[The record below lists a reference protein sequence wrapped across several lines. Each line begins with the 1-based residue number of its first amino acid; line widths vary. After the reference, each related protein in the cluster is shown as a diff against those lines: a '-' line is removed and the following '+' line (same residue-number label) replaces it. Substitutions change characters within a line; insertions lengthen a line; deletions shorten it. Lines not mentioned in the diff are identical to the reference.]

1 MAMHRLF
8 THPIT
13 PTLVASLFTAA
24 TGSMLFTPP
33 LWAQVDPATPDK
45 APKVEPD
52 PDAVEIPILP
62 PPLSPIE
69 LENWPDTLD
78 PNRQDRPTPIPLEAP
93 DPVFNRPDPRFN
105 EPDPV
110 FNQPYPTF
118 NQPDPGFNEPDPTFN
133 DPDPLPAPLSPAPP
147 PTFGPDTAIPPTGY
161 DPPPYRD
168 VPSNEF
174 NRYRIGIGD
183 VLAVTVTG
191 FPEFNTQV
199 EVDLEGQVVIP
210 ILGMMSLRGMTIDEA
225 QTLLSYELGNR
236 YLQQPPEVIL
246 TLNFPRPALVTVT
259 GEVVEPGFYELPP
272 GSNPFDAL
280 FRAGGS
286 TTQADLRSVIVRRT
300 LMDGTVIE
308 QTMDLITPLQGG
320 QPLPAMF
327 LLEGDAIVVSRLDVG
342 AEQTYD
348 RRLAAR
354 SNLAQ
359 AAITVRILNYA
370 GQGLGAI
377 QLPNGSTFL
386 DALTQIS
393 PNATDA
399 NLSSIAL
406 IRFDPEQGRPVS
418 QMLNGRQAL
427 MGDLSQDVP
436 LQDEDVIVIGRSLI
450 AKVSNALN
458 VFTRPFR
465 DILGFLLFFRE
476 IGDSADSIF
485 SP

>member
-33 LWAQVDPATPDK
+33 LWAQADPATPTK
-45 APKVEPD
+45 APKVESD
-52 PDAVEIPILP
+52 PNAVEIPVLP

-69 LENWPDTLD
+69 SDNWPDILN
-78 PNRQDRPTPIPLEAP
+78 PNPQDRPTPIPLNAP
-93 DPVFNRPDPRFN
+93 DPVFTPPAPTVNDPA
-105 EPDPV
+105 
-110 FNQPYPTF
+110 PTF
-118 NQPDPGFNEPDPTFN
+118 PTSDPAFN
-133 DPDPLPAPLSPAPP
+133 DPDPTINDPAPLPAPLAPAPP
-147 PTFGPDTAIPPTGY
+147 ATFGPDADIPPTGY

-199 EVDLEGQVVIP
+199 EVNLEGQVLIP
-210 ILGMMSLRGMTIDEA
+210 ILGVISLRGLTIEEA
-225 QTLLSYELGNR
+225 QALLSYELGNR
-236 YLQQPPEVIL
+236 YLRQSPEVIL
-246 TLNFPRPALVTVT
+246 ALNFPRPALVTVT
-259 GEVVEPGFYELPP
+259 GEVVEPGFYELSP

-300 LMDGTVIE
+300 LIDGTVIE
-308 QTMDLITPLQGG
+308 QTMDLLTPLQGG
-320 QPLPAMF
+320 QPLPNMF
-327 LLEGDAIVVSRLDVG
+327 LLDGDAIVVARLDVG

-370 GQGLGAI
+370 GQGLGSL

-399 NLSSIAL
+399 NLSAIAL
-406 IRFDPEQGRPVS
+406 VRFDPEQGRPVS

-427 MGDLSQDVP
+427 LGDLSQDVP
-436 LQDEDVIVIGRSLI
+436 LQDDDVIVIGRSLI
-450 AKVSNALN
+450 AKVSNALS

>member
-1 MAMHRLF
+1 MTLHRLF
-8 THPIT
+8 THRLT

-33 LWAQVDPATPDK
+33 LWAQRNPATPTK
-45 APKVEPD
+45 APKVESD
-52 PDAVEIPILP
+52 PNAVEIPVLP
-62 PPLSPIE
+62 PPLFPTE
-69 LENWPDTLD
+69 VEPWPETLD
-78 PNRQDRPTPIPLEAP
+78 PNRQDRPTPIPLNAP
-93 DPVFNRPDPRFN
+93 DPVRTLPNPVLPPPDPGLNVPDPVLPPPDPTVN
-105 EPDPV
+105 EPDP
-110 FNQPYPTF
+110 F
-118 NQPDPGFNEPDPTFN
+118 
-133 DPDPLPAPLSPAPP
+133 PP
-147 PTFGPDTAIPPTGY
+147 PATFRPDAAIPPTGY

-183 VLAVTVTG
+183 VFAVTVTG

-199 EVDLEGQVVIP
+199 EVNLEGQVLIP
-210 ILGMMSLRGMTIDEA
+210 ILGVISLRGLTIEEA
-225 QTLLSYELGNR
+225 QALLSYELGNR
-236 YLQQPPEVIL
+236 YLRQPPEVIL
-246 TLNFPRPALVTVT
+246 ALNFPRPALVTVT
-259 GEVVEPGFYELPP
+259 GEVVEPGFYELSP

-300 LMDGTVIE
+300 LIDGTVIE
-308 QTMDLITPLQGG
+308 QTMDLLTPLQGG
-320 QPLPAMF
+320 QPLPNMF
-327 LLEGDAIVVSRLDVG
+327 LLDGDAIVVARLDVG

-359 AAITVRILNYA
+359 AAITVRVLNHA
-370 GQGLGAI
+370 GQGLGSL

-399 NLSSIAL
+399 NLSAIAL

-427 MGDLSQDVP
+427 MGDLAQDVP
-436 LQDEDVIVIGRSLI
+436 LQDDDVIVIGRSLI

-458 VFTRPFR
+458 IFTRPFR